1 LPTMAAIVPVQC
13 FIARRA
19 LGWSVRHLARA
30 AEVSRERVM
39 RFERGYAQRAT
50 TVEAIQGALERAGVI
65 WIDAKDGGPGARLP
79 PGRGYFFG

>member
-1 LPTMAAIVPVQC
+1 
-13 FIARRA
+13 
-19 LGWSVRHLARA
+19 
-30 AEVSRERVM
+30 M